1 MKAYIFKKPFQ
12 NFFFSR
18 IKKADLKAV
27 TPERF
32 KNIYNFFFSGKRK
45 KRGFFYP
52 EEEIN
57 FLKEIEKNRDRPPGG
72 FLL

>member
-1 MKAYIFKKPFQ
+1 MKAHIFKKPFQ
-12 NFFFSR
+12 NIFLSG
-18 IKKADLKAV
+18 IKTDLKAV

-52 EEEIN
+52 EEE
-57 FLKEIEKNRDRPPGG
+57 LKLLREIEKNRDRPPGG